1 MNYYRPDDGDDVV
14 ANGQP
19 TEALR
24 EVLSYLSSPEP
35 SFLPDRMLEV
45 SEDLSLSYLHH
56 VALKTRW
63 F

>member
-35 SFLPDRMLEV
+35 SSLP
-45 SEDLSLSYLHH
+45 
-56 VALKTRW
+56 
-63 F
+63 